1 MTTAQTG
8 PLSASDALDGA
19 QFIPGAVLAGR
30 YRIVGLLGH
39 GGMGDVY
46 RADDLKLGQA
56 VALKFLP
63 IELTSRP
70 DRLARFHTEVRL
82 ARQVS
87 HPNVCR
93 VHDIGDFSGQHF
105 LSMEYIDGEDL
116 ASLLRRIGRL
126 PPDKAIE
133 LAHQL
138 CAGLAAAH
146 ERRVLHRDL
155 KPANVL
161 IDGQGRAHL
170 ADFGLAMLA
179 GERRQEAEIAGTPG
193 YMAPEQLEGR
203 EVSARTDVYALGL
216 VLYEMFTGRR
226 ALTADAVGPSR
237 KGMPV
242 APVALDLPDVD
253 PAVEHVILRCLERDP
268 GRRPASVAAVA
279 ASLPGRSLLAAAV
292 ATGETPSPDAVAA
305 AGEAGT
311 LSPAVGALC
320 FGGVLA
326 GLLLLAVGAARD
338 VSLIGLTRP
347 EHGPQFF
354 VERAHTVLRNLGYVE
369 PAGDEAAGYAVDLDY
384 LQYIDAHDRSSTRW
398 RTLATTPPSALLFW
412 YRQNSRRLVPLGG
425 AIIVTRVNPP
435 PTGPGAVS
443 LSLDQAGRL
452 VSLLIVPPQGDE
464 SQRPLAGN
472 TPAWVPLFE
481 QAGLPLAQ
489 FASVASQWIPPV
501 YADAR
506 AAWSGAY
513 PERPDIPIRVEAAAA
528 LGRPVFFE
536 IVAPWSPP
544 PTDAAE
550 ARATPGER
558 TGRFMR
564 LVVGPVALAIAVVLA
579 LRNLRLGRGDRRGAM
594 RVSLFIGA
602 VTAASIALATGDLQ
616 VLSKGPP
623 IVFFVPAAVWLLYIA
638 LEPHFRRIWPG
649 IMIGWSRLLAGRVR
663 DPLVGRDVLVGVLAG
678 IGDALTLAFH
688 AQLRRWMG
696 APPPFPVGASN
707 DPFVGAA
714 ASSDLLLGG
723 RFALSRLVGS
733 VVTIPVLVWTLLMF
747 LLLFVLFLI
756 VRRRSVAVTAMVL
769 CLTVFYAVVHTG
781 WLLAYAPD
789 DLVPPSFS
797 DIVFFAV
804 IHSAIV
810 IVAVRFGLLTMLV
823 AAFVSIWLTP
833 LPLTID
839 ASVPYAS
846 ASSLVVVAVIA
857 LAFYG
862 WHTALAGRLMF
873 GAGFLAD
880 EPARRA

>member
-1 MTTAQTG
+1 
-8 PLSASDALDGA
+8 
-19 QFIPGAVLAGR
+19 
-30 YRIVGLLGH
+30 
-39 GGMGDVY
+39 
-46 RADDLKLGQA
+46 
-56 VALKFLP
+56 
-63 IELTSRP
+63 
-70 DRLARFHTEVRL
+70 
-82 ARQVS
+82 
-87 HPNVCR
+87 
-93 VHDIGDFSGQHF
+93 
-105 LSMEYIDGEDL
+105 
-116 ASLLRRIGRL
+116 
-126 PPDKAIE
+126 
-133 LAHQL
+133 
-138 CAGLAAAH
+138 
-146 ERRVLHRDL
+146 
-155 KPANVL
+155 
-161 IDGQGRAHL
+161 
-170 ADFGLAMLA
+170 
-179 GERRQEAEIAGTPG
+179 
-193 YMAPEQLEGR
+193 
-203 EVSARTDVYALGL
+203 
-216 VLYEMFTGRR
+216 MFTGRR
-226 ALTADAVGPSR
+226 ALTADVVGPSR

-242 APVALDLPDVD
+242 ASVALDLPDVD
-253 PAVEHVILRCLERDP
+253 PAVEHVILRCLERDSA
-268 GRRPASVAAVA
+268 RRPASAVAVA
-279 ASLPGRSLLAAAV
+279 AALPGRNRLAAAV
-292 ATGETPSPDAVAA
+292 ATGETPSPDTVAA

-326 GLLLLAVGAARD
+326 GLLLLAVGARD
-338 VSLIGLTRP
+338 VSLIGLSRP
-347 EHGPQFF
+347 EHGPQFL

-369 PAGDEAAGYAVDLDY
+369 TAADETAGYAVDLGY
-384 LQYIDAHDRSSTRW
+384 LQYIDAHDRSPTRW
-398 RTLATTPPSALLFW
+398 RTLANSQPSALLFW
-412 YRQNSRRLVPLGG
+412 YRQSSRRLTPLGG

-435 PTGPGAVS
+435 MTGSGAVS

-452 VSLLIVPPQGDE
+452 VSLLIVPRQGDG
-464 SQRPLAGN
+464 SHRPPAGY
-472 TPAWVPLFE
+472 TPDWAPLFE
-481 QAGLPLAQ
+481 QAGLPLVQ
-489 FASVASQWIPPV
+489 FASVESRWIPPV

-506 AAWSGAY
+506 AAWSGVF

-536 IVAPWSPP
+536 IVAPWSPA

-558 TGRFMR
+558 TGQFMR
-564 LVVGPVALAIAVVLA
+564 LVVGPLALAIAVVLA

-602 VTAASIALATGDLQ
+602 VSTASIALETGDLQ
-616 VLSKGPP
+616 VISKGPP

-678 IGDALTLAFH
+678 IGDAMTLAFH
-688 AQLRRWMG
+688 AQLRRWLG

-723 RFALSRLVGS
+723 RFALSRILGS

-756 VRRRSVAVTAMVL
+756 VRRRSLAVTAMVL
-769 CLTVFYAVVHTG
+769 CLTIFYAVAHTG

-789 DLVPPSFS
+789 DLFPPSS
-797 DIVFFAV
+797 ADIVLFAV
-804 IHSAIV
+804 IQSAIV
-810 IVAVRFGLLTMLV
+810 VVAVRFGLLTMLV

-833 LPLTID
+833 LPIAIE

-846 ASSLVVVAVIA
+846 SSRLVVVAVIG